1 MPVAAD
7 QPKDRRQSS
16 VVSYSFA
23 PEPKRLRSM
32 LAEIEE
38 RLSALGD
45 SSELQRNVLVLV
57 GEIASRLLR
66 SSMEVD
72 VLHLDLEIKRGTVRV
87 DIWQEIVDQPCALL
101 GLVDDPVLR
110 DLAWASGNDR
120 RRPCGAWFEFVTSA
134 GAQPTLVP

>member
-1 MPVAAD
+1 MPAATD
-7 QPKDRRQSS
+7 QPKDRRQPS

-23 PEPKRLRSM
+23 PDPKRLQSM

-45 SSELQRNVLVLV
+45 SGELQRNVLVLV

-72 VLHLDLEIKRGTVRV
+72 VLHLDLEIKRGTVRI

-101 GLVDDPVLR
+101 GLVDDAVLR

-120 RRPCGAWFEFVTSA
+120 RRPCGAWFEFVTSS
-134 GAQPTLVP
+134 GA